1 MISIE
6 TNMSYID
13 KDHVRNELKQHG
25 EILAPLNIEL
35 FEIGIDL
42 LGENNGKKISLYVVM
57 AEIEDQDSKILY
69 SADDNAINYL
79 IVNPDKMLETK
90 GYISMD
96 QDLFRMNL
104 SLYTIS
110 ILISRL
116 GDKYILRYWIYSHTK
131 MQKEED

>member
-25 EILAPLNIEL
+25 EILASKDIEL
-35 FEIGIDL
+35 FEIGINLSGDS
-42 LGENNGKKISLYVVM
+42 NGKKISVYVVM
-57 AEIEDQDSKILY
+57 ADIEEQDSKILY

-79 IVNPDKMLETK
+79 VVNPDKMLESK
-90 GYISMD
+90 GCITLD

-110 ILISRL
+110 ILILRL